1 MRSDPRPSALR
12 ARLALTACAGAMV
25 LASACVPV
33 AVAPAG
39 GPVAASARADT
50 VADRLFFGRSIPGGG
65 MVSDEEWAAFLRD
78 VVTPKFPD
86 GLSVWRADG
95 QWLDSR
101 GTLEHEQT
109 MVVEVIHP
117 SSTAVD
123 AALREIAD
131 EYKRRFRQDAV
142 LRITTPV
149 RMRFY
154 E

>member
-1 MRSDPRPSALR
+1 MKPILLLSAGF
-12 ARLALTACAGAMV
+12 ALAACAPAVTTARAPAAAPGT
-25 LASACVPV
+25 
-33 AVAPAG
+33 AVAAQT
-39 GPVAASARADT
+39 DT

-65 MVSDEEWAAFLRD
+65 TVSDDEWTAFLRD
-78 VVTPKFPD
+78 VVTPRFPN

-117 SSTAVD
+117 ASEQVD
-123 AALREIAD
+123 DALRQIAD

-142 LRITTPV
+142 MRITTPA

>member
-1 MRSDPRPSALR
+1 MLFAG
-12 ARLALTACAGAMV
+12 LATACAPA
-25 LASACVPV
+25 V
-33 AVAPAG
+33 AVAPGSA
-39 GPVAASARADT
+39 PAAVAHADT

-65 MVSDEEWAAFLRD
+65 MVTDEEWAAFLRD
-78 VVTPKFPD
+78 VVTPRFPD
-86 GLSVWRADG
+86 GLSVWRAEG

-101 GTLEHEQT
+101 GTLEHEQS
-109 MVVEVIHP
+109 MVVEVIHAASP
-117 SSTAVD
+117 QVD
-123 AALREIAD
+123 AALRDIAD

>member
-1 MRSDPRPSALR
+1 MTKRLLLCAAL
-12 ARLALTACAGAMV
+12 LAACAPAHT
-25 LASACVPV
+25 AVPAPETAG
-33 AVAPAG
+33 AVA
-39 GPVAASARADT
+39 ARAET

-65 MVSDEEWAAFLRD
+65 TVSDDQWAAFLRE
-78 VVTPKFPD
+78 VVTPRFPD

-101 GTLEHEQT
+101 GSLEHEQT

-117 SSTAVD
+117 ASQRVD
-123 AALREIAD
+123 DALRQIAD

-142 LRITTPV
+142 MRVTTPA

>member
-1 MRSDPRPSALR
+1 MPTERFLHRRGFGA
-12 ARLALTACAGAMV
+12 AGAACAMMLAIAGCAPV
-25 LASACVPV
+25 RVSPSPAAASAV
-33 AVAPAG
+33 A
-39 GPVAASARADT
+39 ARADT

-65 MVSDEEWAAFLRD
+65 TVSDDEWAAFLRD

-101 GTLEHEQT
+101 GALEHEQT

-117 SSTAVD
+117 ASDQVD
-123 AALREIAD
+123 AALRLIAD
-131 EYKRRFRQDAV
+131 DYKRRFRQDAV
-142 LRITTPV
+142 MRITTPA